1 MSEYTTPILTALI
14 LFLFLGSLLT
24 LPWLIYTYRKNGFFS
39 WWNFFVTYSFVFYML
54 CALFLIILPLP
65 ATRDTCALQAP
76 GTVHYSLVPFS
87 FVRDIKDAGIIWS
100 QPSTYVQIFSQLA
113 FLQAVFNFLL
123 LFPLGIY
130 LRYFFQKKYSWL
142 RALGLSFA
150 LSLFYEITQLT
161 AIYGLFNCPYRIFDV
176 DDLILNST
184 GSLCGFWLAPIVLS
198 LFPSQQD
205 LLAKREQMLRRESV
219 PPAAQLVAVA
229 IDMVLIEITWSW
241 IGHFLLPIDLKWLY
255 RVLGFLIV
263 FFLIPLVWKGKTLGT
278 RIMRFRL
285 IPTETDQS
293 LQISLLTRTIAL
305 YLPLEASELLGLLG
319 RARLNVGSG
328 FYPVFIWIQV
338 GALLAI
344 FLIRSAIL
352 LHIAIVVAK
361 KGRQSFYFDFAAHL
375 LPSRGCVAK
384 SGRS

>member
-1 MSEYTTPILTALI
+1 LFCRCQRLEIL
-14 LFLFLGSLLT
+14 
-24 LPWLIYTYRKNGFFS
+24 
-39 WWNFFVTYSFVFYML
+39 
-54 CALFLIILPLP
+54 ALFKLLVLSIILW
-65 ATRDTCALQAP
+65 CQ
-76 GTVHYSLVPFS
+76 FS
-87 FVRDIKDAGIIWS
+87 FVRDIIRDAGIVWS

-130 LRYFFQKKYSWL
+130 LRYFFQNKYSWL
-142 RALGLSFA
+142 RAFGLSFA

-184 GSLCGFWLAPIVLS
+184 GSLCGFLLALIVLS

-229 IDMVLIEITWSW
+229 IDMVLIEIIWSL
-241 IGHFLLPIDLKWLY
+241 IGRLLLPIDLKWLY
-255 RVLGFLIV
+255 TVLGFLIV

-293 LQISLLTRTIAL
+293 LQISLLTRAIAL
-305 YLPLEASELLGLLG
+305 YLPLEASELLGLLASYQVTPSNMSPRSRQQTSVTSLTLSALRRERG
-319 RARLNVGSG
+319 MEQASPLTRSSKKRRICGLLRLTGQG
-328 FYPVFIWIQV
+328 
-338 GALLAI
+338 
-344 FLIRSAIL
+344 
-352 LHIAIVVAK
+352 
-361 KGRQSFYFDFAAHL
+361 
-375 LPSRGCVAK
+375 
-384 SGRS
+384 